1 MNMRCVWAITYRHL
15 RQVIKD
21 VPRLSMLFYWSFI
34 ELVLIGFM
42 AIWTN
47 GSSSS
52 PVVFSLI
59 AAAIAWSFIVRSSLE
74 ISWNL
79 LEELWAHN
87 LVNLF
92 ASPLTVAEWM
102 ASAALYAAIAFVSLV
117 LFLWGLAYIT
127 FGYNFLSVGLMLVPF
142 LFNYYI
148 SALAI
153 GFLTASLLIRYG
165 LRVTS
170 YVFMVSW
177 MFAPLS
183 GIYYSLSVLPV
194 WAQYVA
200 YLLPTYYGIDV
211 LKTFV
216 ISGEVVY
223 WKLIAAFVLN
233 ALYLALTLGLF
244 KWMFEKSRQEGLAR
258 LTNG

>member
-1 MNMRCVWAITYRHL
+1 MNMIRVWAITYRHL

-47 GSSSS
+47 GSPSS

-59 AAAIAWSFIVRSSLE
+59 AAAVAWSLIVRSSLE
-74 ISWNL
+74 IPWNL
-79 LEELWAHN
+79 LEELWSHN

-92 ASPLTVAEWM
+92 ASPLTVTEWL
-102 ASAALYAAIAFVSLV
+102 ASAALFSAISFTALL
-117 LFLWGLAYIT
+117 LFLWVLAYLI
-127 FGYNFLSVGLMLVPF
+127 FSYNFFSVGWLLIPLLM
-142 LFNYYI
+142 NYYV
-148 SALAI
+148 SAVAI
-153 GFLTASLLIRYG
+153 GFLTTALLIRYG

-194 WAQYVA
+194 WVQYVA
-200 YLLPTYYGIDV
+200 HLLPTYYGIDV

-223 WKLIAAFVLN
+223 WKLAAAFALN
-233 ALYLALTLGLF
+233 AMYFVLTLVFF

>member
-1 MNMRCVWAITYRHL
+1 MNMLRIWAITYRHL

-21 VPRLSMLFYWSFI
+21 VPRLSMLFYWSLI

-59 AAAIAWSFIVRSSLE
+59 AAAVAWSLIVRASLE
-74 ISWNL
+74 IPWNL

-92 ASPLTVAEWM
+92 ASPLTVTEWL
-102 ASAALYAAIAFVSLV
+102 ASAALYAAIAFVSLL
-117 LFLWGLAYIT
+117 LFLWGLAYII
-127 FGYNFLSVGLMLVPF
+127 FGYNFLSVGLLLVPL

-194 WAQYVA
+194 WAQYLA
-200 YLLPTYYGIDV
+200 HLLPTYYGIDV

-216 ISGEVVY
+216 ISGEIVY
-223 WKLIAAFVLN
+223 WKLAAAFTLN
-233 ALYLALTLGLF
+233 ALYLVLTFGLF